1 MSIIQKAQPFTN
13 TEFYRLLLKLFE
25 DKNVERKKQ
34 ISKSLLEIWL
44 ILNIITIILLGI
56 YYSLLYSIPDITQ
69 PFFSCFIIY
78 VVFIGL
84 ISCVLAGIYDNYD
97 YMDSYTTEDF
107 NRDLDSI
114 FIQTKNRG
122 KYITTHQLEC
132 FEKTV
137 QKCLIDNEDCLQ
149 RHILNALKSKD
160 NPLQKDIETD
170 RQTLISQNIKLHLRL
185 KTNKIK

>member
-1 MSIIQKAQPFTN
+1 MSIIEKAQTLTN
-13 TEFYRLLLKLFE
+13 REFYKLLLKLFE

-34 ISKSLLEIWL
+34 ISKSLLKIWL
-44 ILNIITIILLGI
+44 NLSIIFIILLSI
-56 YYSLLYSIPDITQ
+56 YYFLLKQ
-69 PFFSCFIIY
+69 PFFFCFIIY
-78 VVFIGL
+78 VTFMGL
-84 ISCVLAGIYDNYD
+84 ISCMLTNIYDMYD

-114 FIQTKNRG
+114 SIQAKNRG

-132 FEKTV
+132 FGTTV

-170 RQTLISQNIKLHLRL
+170 RQTLISQNIKLHVRL
-185 KTNKIK
+185 KQTKSNK